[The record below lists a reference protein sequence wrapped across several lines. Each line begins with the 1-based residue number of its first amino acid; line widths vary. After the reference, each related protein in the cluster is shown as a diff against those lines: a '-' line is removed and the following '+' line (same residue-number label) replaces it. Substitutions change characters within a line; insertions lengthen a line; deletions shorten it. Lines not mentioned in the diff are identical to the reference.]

1 MMRLFPSTRHGLMRA
16 IMMKSSSI
24 LAVCV
29 LLAAPV
35 SAQQAADT
43 RPGVAVMPFFPGA
56 SLGLDAE
63 AMGALSIGIQQIL
76 ITELTTN
83 SALRVVDRS
92 IVRELLAEQDL
103 GASGRVDTE
112 TAARIGRV
120 VGAKYV
126 IVGGFNDIQGVF
138 RLDGRVVDAETSEV
152 LKAEQVTDRR
162 DNLYGIIT
170 TFGNRLTD
178 GVSLPPLPR
187 AERQLQ
193 EVRAA
198 QTPPAAVVLY
208 SLAQQAAERGEADQ
222 ARELYRRITVE
233 FPRSTHAAEA
243 LRQIQGGGLP

>member
-1 MMRLFPSTRHGLMRA
+1 MNA
-16 IMMKSSSI
+16 VMKYSSL
-24 LAVCV
+24 LAVSV
-29 LLAAPV
+29 LLAAPAA
-35 SAQQAADT
+35 AQQTTDT
-43 RPGVAVMPFFPGA
+43 RPGVAVMPFFAGA
-56 SLGLDAE
+56 ALGLDAD

-92 IVRELLAEQDL
+92 VIRELLAEQDL
-103 GASGRVDTE
+103 GASGRVDAE

-126 IVGGFNDIQGVF
+126 IVGGFSDIQGVF

-178 GVSLPPLPR
+178 GVKLPPLSR
-187 AERQLQ
+187 SAREQQ

-208 SLAQQAAERGEADQ
+208 SLAQQAAERGEEDQ

-243 LRQIQGGGLP
+243 LRQIQGGSLP

>member
-1 MMRLFPSTRHGLMRA
+1 
-16 IMMKSSSI
+16 MMKSSMF

-35 SAQQAADT
+35 SAQQTTDT
-43 RPGVAVMPFFPGA
+43 RPGVAVMPFFAGA

-178 GVSLPPLPR
+178 GVSLPPLPQS
-187 AERQLQ
+187 ERQLQ